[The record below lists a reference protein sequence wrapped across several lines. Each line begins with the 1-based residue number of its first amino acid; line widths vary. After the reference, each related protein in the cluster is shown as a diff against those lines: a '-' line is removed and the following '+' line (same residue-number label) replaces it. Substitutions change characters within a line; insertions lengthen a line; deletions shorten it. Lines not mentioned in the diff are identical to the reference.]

1 MLMVVMPLFILWGC
15 NHSNTDALVIIE
27 QADVEDVF
35 HTRKL
40 SNYDIDEERKQRIE
54 IIMGN
59 VEMDLKKSLNE
70 IIDEGFCKK
79 KADVELIFT
88 HGKVSPKT
96 IEYYINNEI
105 ERDNDEHEFNRLHT
119 ITLDMVYDEN
129 LSQKAIYYN
138 KWIEELK
145 VIHDNTEKSDKK
157 DSAKRQQLIF
167 RLMDVYNIVFNGEN
181 IYDQMINGTKY

>member
-1 MLMVVMPLFILWGC
+1 MMTIPLFVFFGC
-15 NHSNTDALVIIE
+15 NSSETDTLVVIE
-27 QADVEDVF
+27 KADVEDVF
-35 HTRKL
+35 HTSKL
-40 SNYDIDEERKQRIE
+40 SNFEIDEERMRRIE
-54 IIMGN
+54 IIMES
-59 VEMDLKKSLNE
+59 VEMYLKTNLNE

-157 DSAKRQQLIF
+157 DSAKRQQLVF

-181 IYDQMINGTKY
+181 IYDQMINGTK